1 MSAGRIGLRRVP
13 VALAIGLLLML
24 GFLLLADRDTSHHP
38 GLPAAL
44 QQEAIRRIEEIP
56 LRGVEVAEIDCGPL
70 RAGHVAC
77 PALVET
83 QDGSAEVVFHLGRGQ
98 ERGELVVESIKLTED
113 SAELIR
119 GQF

>member
-1 MSAGRIGLRRVP
+1 MSAGWISLRRASA
-13 VALAIGLLLML
+13 ALALGLLLAL
-24 GFLLLADRDTSHHP
+24 GLILLADREPGHP

-44 QQEAIRRIEEIP
+44 RHEAIHRIEEIS
-56 LRGVEVAEIDCGPL
+56 LDGVKVAEIDCGPM

-77 PALVET
+77 PALIET
-83 QDGSAEVVFHLGRGQ
+83 RDGSAHVIYHLGRGQ
-98 ERGELVVESIKLTED
+98 ERGELVVESIKLTKD

>member
-1 MSAGRIGLRRVP
+1 VSAGRIGFRRAPAVL
-13 VALAIGLLLML
+13 ALGLLLAL
-24 GFLLLADRDTSHHP
+24 GFLLLADRDTSPRP

-83 QDGSAEVVFHLGRGQ
+83 QDASAGVVFHLGRGQ
-98 ERGELVVESIKLTED
+98 EQGELVVESIKLTED

-119 GQF
+119 SQF